1 MIYEEIVKYCEK
13 RGVRIIGK
21 IGMDDMISEYLQI
34 IGDVE
39 KKIRESSSAKCFYT
53 VRDGNVLTIYSG
65 IRDSFSNFY
74 SLKSMY
80 NYKFKIQFFP
90 SMRATMRIGINNV
103 SSYAFLNPEIT
114 LSIGLEPKK
123 FENNV
128 NTIIDFV
135 IKHTSSIDEN
145 MFLDYCKTVAA
156 IDELC

>member
-1 MIYEEIVKYCEK
+1 MIYDEIVKYCEK

-21 IGMDDMISEYLQI
+21 IGIDDMISEYLQI

-39 KKIRESSSAKCFYT
+39 KKIRESGSANCFYT
-53 VRDGNVLTIYSG
+53 VRDSNVLTIYSG

-74 SLKSMY
+74 SLNSTY
-80 NYKFKIQFFP
+80 NYSFKIQFVP

-103 SSYAFLNPEIT
+103 SSYTFNPEIT
-114 LSIGLEPKK
+114 LSIGLDPEK

-135 IKHTSSIDEN
+135 IKHASLIDKD

-156 IDELC
+156 IDEL

>member
-1 MIYEEIVKYCEK
+1 MVYDELVKYCEK

-39 KKIRESSSAKCFYT
+39 KKIRESRSAKCFYT

-65 IRDSFSNFY
+65 RCDSYGNFY
-74 SLKSMY
+74 RIDTAY

-103 SSYAFLNPEIT
+103 SSYTFNPEIT
-114 LSIGLEPKK
+114 LSIGLDPKK

-135 IKHTSSIDEN
+135 IKHTSSIDKD

>member
-1 MIYEEIVKYCEK
+1 MIYDELVKYCEK

-39 KKIRESSSAKCFYT
+39 KKIRESGSANSFYT

-65 IRDSFSNFY
+65 ICELYR
-74 SLKSMY
+74 LPATY
-80 NYKFKIQFFP
+80 NYTFKIQFVP

-103 SSYAFLNPEIT
+103 SSYVFNPEIT
-114 LSIGLEPKK
+114 LSIGLDPKK

-135 IKHTSSIDEN
+135 IKHASSIDKD

>member
-1 MIYEEIVKYCEK
+1 MIYDELVKYCEK
-13 RGVRIIGK
+13 RGIRIIGK

-34 IGDVE
+34 ISDVE
-39 KKIRESSSAKCFYT
+39 KKIRESGSAKCFYT

-65 IRDSFSNFY
+65 RCDSYSNFY
-74 SLKSMY
+74 RIDAAY

-103 SSYAFLNPEIT
+103 SSYTFNPEIT
-114 LSIGLEPKK
+114 LSIGLDPKK

-128 NTIIDFV
+128 NTIIDFI
-135 IKHTSSIDEN
+135 IKHTSSIDKD

>member
-1 MIYEEIVKYCEK
+1 MIYNEIVKYCEK

-39 KKIRESSSAKCFYT
+39 NKIRESGSADYFYT
-53 VRDGNVLTIYSG
+53 VRDGNVLTIYLGRRNS
-65 IRDSFSNFY
+65 Y
-74 SLKSMY
+74 SLNSMY
-80 NYKFKIQFFP
+80 NYRFKIQFVP

-103 SSYAFLNPEIT
+103 SSYTFNPEIT
-114 LSIGLEPKK
+114 LSIGLDPKK

-135 IKHTSSIDEN
+135 IKHTSSIDKD